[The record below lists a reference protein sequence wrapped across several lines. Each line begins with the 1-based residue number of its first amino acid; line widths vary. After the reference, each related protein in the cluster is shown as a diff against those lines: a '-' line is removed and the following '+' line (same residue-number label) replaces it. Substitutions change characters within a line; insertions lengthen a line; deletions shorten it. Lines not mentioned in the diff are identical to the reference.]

1 MRRFVF
7 VSVAVSAMLFS
18 APAFAADGPGFQPY
32 AGVTIGYDS
41 VVPKWDQAVA
51 ANTTVATSST
61 KSIAYGAV
69 FGVDSNV
76 GKNLRLGVEA
86 EVTGGGGS
94 GSVNWAA
101 SDPLT
106 TASDVKQTGITY
118 GRDIFIGI
126 RTGVMVTPKLLLF
139 AKGGYD
145 NAHAKLSSVETT
157 TTPAAIAGNPPTVV
171 VTNGVNSTSLNGYRV
186 GAGLEYGTKV
196 KLRVEYDYTHY
207 FDAYN
212 QAVNTHINASR
223 SQIMTGLI
231 YGF

>member
-1 MRRFVF
+1 MGFAMPRFVF
-7 VSVAVSAMLFS
+7 GSVAVSAILFS

-41 VVPKWDQAVA
+41 VVPKYNAAVA
-51 ANTTVATSST
+51 ANTIVATSST
-61 KSIAYGAV
+61 KAIAYGAV
-69 FGVDSNV
+69 FGVDSDV
-76 GKNLRLGVEA
+76 GKNIRLGVEA

-101 SDPLT
+101 TDPIT
-106 TASDVKQTGITY
+106 TASDVKQTSITY

-126 RTGVMVTPKLLLF
+126 RTGVLVTPKLLLF

-145 NAHAKLSSVETT
+145 NAHAKLSTVETVSN
-157 TTPAAIAGNPPTVV
+157 PAAVPAVV

-186 GAGLEYGTKV
+186 GAGLEYGSKV
-196 KLRVEYDYTHY
+196 KIRVEYDYTHY